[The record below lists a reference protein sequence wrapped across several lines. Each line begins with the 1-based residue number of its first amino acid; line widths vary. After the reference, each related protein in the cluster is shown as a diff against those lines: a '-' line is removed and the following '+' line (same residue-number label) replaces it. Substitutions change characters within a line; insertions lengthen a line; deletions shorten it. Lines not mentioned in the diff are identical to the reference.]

1 MGDSLSAGLPPLAS
15 GHVISIC
22 PRPPESCDVH
32 LWDEK
37 VGTGLPRSGREVG
50 VKAEQYVSGQ
60 MGVKARGSSL
70 FKFQD
75 TSEGQD

>member
-1 MGDSLSAGLPPLAS
+1 MGDSLSAGLPPRHLGTS
-15 GHVISIC
+15 SLSV
-22 PRPPESCDVH
+22 PDPCDVH